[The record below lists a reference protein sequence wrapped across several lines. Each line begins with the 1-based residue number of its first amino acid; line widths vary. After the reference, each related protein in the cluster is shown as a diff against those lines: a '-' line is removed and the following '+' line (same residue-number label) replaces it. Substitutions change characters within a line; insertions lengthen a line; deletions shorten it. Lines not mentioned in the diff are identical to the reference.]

1 MKYDYSIIVD
11 ELLLWFEKE
20 KRDLPWR
27 RHPLPY
33 YIWISEIM
41 LQQTRVEAVKEYF
54 KRFLEE
60 LPTIE
65 ALSKVEDDK
74 LMKLW
79 EGLGYYNRARNLK
92 KAAVQIME
100 QYNGELP
107 KDYKELLR
115 LPGIGSYTAG
125 AIASQAYG
133 ISEPAV
139 DGNVLR
145 VTKRLAGSYD
155 DITKAKVKKE
165 LEEELKNVMP
175 QNEIGSAYNKAGAF
189 NQALM
194 ELGAI
199 VCIPNG
205 RPLCDKCPLRE
216 KCVAYEKNITMEL
229 PVKPSKK
236 ERKIEEKTVFILEW
250 NGTYGIHKRAP
261 KGLLANLWEFPN
273 IEEKCSI
280 PKVEHF
286 LEEHGI
292 FEYEMEL
299 LGEAKHIFSHVEWH
313 MLGYKIKIEKVKKEK
328 ATFMEDI
335 VWVTKKELF
344 EKYALPTAF
353 GAFKNKLEK
362 EI

>member
-11 ELLLWFEKE
+11 EILLWFEKE

-27 RHPLPY
+27 RNPLPY
-33 YIWISEIM
+33 YVWISEIM

-54 KRFLEE
+54 KRFLAE

-65 ALSKVEDDK
+65 SLATVEDDK

-107 KDYKELLR
+107 KDYKELIS

-133 ISEPAV
+133 IAEPAV

-155 DITKAKVKKE
+155 DITKASVKKE
-165 LEEELKNVMP
+165 LEEELKKIMP
-175 QNEIGSAYNKAGAF
+175 QNETGSTYNKAGAF

-205 RPLCDKCPLRE
+205 KPLCEKCPLQK
-216 KCVAYEKNITMEL
+216 KCIAYEKNIIMEL

-236 ERKIEEKTVFILEW
+236 ARKIEKKTVFVFEW
-250 NGTYGIHKRAP
+250 NGRYGIHKRAK

-273 IEEKCSI
+273 VEEMYSI
-280 PKVEHF
+280 SKVERF
-286 LEEHGI
+286 LEKQGI
-292 FEYEMEL
+292 LEYEMEL

-313 MLGYKIKIEKVKKEK
+313 MLGYKIKIKKIKKEQ
-328 ATFMEDI
+328 AIFMEDL
-335 VWVTKKELF
+335 VWVTEKELF
-344 EKYALPTAF
+344 ENYALPTAF
-353 GAFKNKLEK
+353 GAFKQK
-362 EI
+362 I